1 MRIDRWSYSPT
12 SGRRGAG
19 VFTKSAPRFSERSD
33 YNNSL
38 FHGIGRHDL
47 DALDHDPFRRLTR
60 LACAI
65 SSDWNL
71 ADFFQDVRAFDQL
84 AERGV
89 LPIEPPDGREADEEL
104 RTGRIRIGPTRHRD
118 HAALVC
124 VIVVFGFDFVT
135 LVALSIAVL

>member
-1 MRIDRWSYSPT
+1 MRTDRWSCS
-12 SGRRGAG
+12 RRPLDGGAG
-19 VFTKSAPRFSERSD
+19 MFTKSAPRFAERSD

-47 DALDHDPFRRLTR
+47 DAFDHDPFRRLAR
-60 LACAI
+60 LACVI

-104 RTGRIRIGPTRHRD
+104 RTGRIWIGPTGHRD
-118 HAALVC
+118 HAALV
-124 VIVVFGFDFVT
+124 
-135 LVALSIAVL
+135 